1 MDLTSRKL
9 ASTGVT
15 GGILIYLLA
24 LFASRSIVLL
34 ILPLLLSLL
43 VILGY
48 AVKSLYK
55 KWAKTESDY
64 QDSIPKFQDFNSDPD
79 SREVEEA
86 NVHQVTTV

>member
-1 MDLTSRKL
+1 MDVTSRRL
-9 ASTGVT
+9 VSTGIT
-15 GGILIYLLA
+15 GGILTYLLA
-24 LFASRSIVLL
+24 LLLTRSLLLL

-48 AVKSLYK
+48 AVKRLYK
-55 KWAKTESDY
+55 EWTEAGIDD
-64 QDSIPKFQDFNSDPD
+64 QDGISKFQDFNSDPD